1 MHKASVRE
9 KAFQLRHAGYSY
21 SYIASKTGLSKS
33 TLSDWLAAVPYSANK
48 HTLDTI
54 GKARATSGE
63 AKTQVKQSSLFKA
76 RQEAENDIGI
86 LSKRDLF
93 MFGIGLYLGEGSKTA
108 NVVRVVNSD
117 VSVIRL
123 AIAWFKSLGVLRGQF
138 GITLHLYPDSNVQKC
153 LQFWSETTTIPLG
166 QFAKPQIDRRKNK
179 KANRAGKLPYGT
191 AHLSVRSGGRKEFGV
206 FFSRKILGWINSAMR
221 KAIMMRA

>member
-1 MHKASVRE
+1 MHKVSVRE
-9 KAFQLRHAGYSY
+9 KVFKLRHAGYSY
-21 SYIASKTGLSKS
+21 SYIASQTGLSKG
-33 TLSDWLAAVPYSANK
+33 TLSDWLAEVPYHPNK

-54 GKARATSGE
+54 GKARAASGE
-63 AKTQVKQSSLFKA
+63 VKTQIKQRSLLQA
-76 RQEAENDIGI
+76 REKAENDVGV

-108 NVVRVVNSD
+108 NVVRVVNSE

-123 AIAWFKSLGVLRGQF
+123 AIAWFKSLGVSRNQF
-138 GITLHLYPDSNVQKC
+138 GITLHLYPDSDVKKC
-153 LQFWSETTTIPLG
+153 LQFWSETTTIPLD

-179 KANRAGKLPYGT
+179 KVNNAGKLPYGT

-206 FFSRKILGWINSAMR
+206 FFSRKILGWIDSAIR
-221 KAIMMRA
+221 KAVMRA

>member
-1 MHKASVRE
+1 MHKTSVKE
-9 KAFQLRHAGYSY
+9 KVFQLRHAGYSY
-21 SYIASKTGLSKS
+21 SHIASQTGLSKS
-33 TLSDWLAAVPYSANK
+33 TLSDWLAEVPYHPNK

-63 AKTQVKQSSLFKA
+63 IKTQIKQRSILKA
-76 RQEAENDIGI
+76 RQEAESDIGT

-123 AIAWFKSLGVLRGQF
+123 AIAWLESLGVLRNQF
-138 GITLHLYPDSNVQKC
+138 RMTIHLYPDSDVNKC
-153 LQFWSETTTIPLG
+153 LQFWSEATTIPLD

-179 KANRAGKLPYGT
+179 KANKEGKLPYGT
-191 AHLSVRSGGRKEFGV
+191 AHLGVRSGGRKEFGV
-206 FFSRKILGWINSAMR
+206 FFLRKILGWIDSATR
-221 KAIMMRA
+221 KAIMRV